1 MTIRRIRVMTNM
13 LDDLLNIELDV
24 VKQFNIQPN
33 DNYVIEVHDENN
45 VYITTLENIKT
56 PPI

>member
-33 DNYVIEVHDENN
+33 DSYVIEVHDENN
-45 VYITTLENIKT
+45 TYITTLENIKT

>member
-1 MTIRRIRVMTNM
+1 MTNM

-33 DNYVIEVHDENN
+33 DSYVIEVHDENN
-45 VYITTLENIKT
+45 TYITTLENIKT